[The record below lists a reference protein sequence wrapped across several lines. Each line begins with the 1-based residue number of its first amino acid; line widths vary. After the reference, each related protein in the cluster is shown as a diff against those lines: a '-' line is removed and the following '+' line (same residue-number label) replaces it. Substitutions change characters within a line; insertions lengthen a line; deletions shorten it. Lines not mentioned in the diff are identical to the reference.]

1 MVEVNPVNKA
11 SCLEWLC
18 ESNYRKLLK
27 LIPNLNLL
35 SLNKTAVGKALKK
48 PDLQLDIIE
57 RTSHTLTIQL
67 SHRFNQDPKDLM
79 TPDVKIRVY
88 LDAQLAEVLRDCAR
102 SDVSRVFKDPG
113 QTTEILDYKWR
124 LNYFLEKWLD
134 HCLQKNYQF
143 QIKTREQ
150 EALA

>member
-1 MVEVNPVNKA
+1 MVQVTPINKA
-11 SCLEWLC
+11 ICLEWVC

-27 LIPNLNLL
+27 LIPDLL
-35 SLNKTAVGKALKK
+35 SLNKTAVGKASKK

-57 RTSHTLTIQL
+57 RSPHTLTIQL
-67 SHRFNQDPKDLM
+67 SHCFNQDPEDLI
-79 TPDVKIRVY
+79 TPEVKIRVY

-113 QTTEILDYKWR
+113 QTAEILNYKWR

-143 QIKTREQ
+143 NTQLPRKKEMVV
-150 EALA
+150 

>member
-1 MVEVNPVNKA
+1 MVQVNPINKA
-11 SCLEWLC
+11 ICLEWVC

-27 LIPNLNLL
+27 LIPDLF
-35 SLNKTAVGKALKK
+35 SLDKTAVGKAPKK

-57 RTSHTLTIQL
+57 RAPHTLTVQL
-67 SHRFNQDPKDLM
+67 SHSFNQAPEELM
-79 TPDVKIRVY
+79 TPEVKIRIY

-102 SDVSRVFKDPG
+102 SDVSRVFKDPA
-113 QTTEILDYKWR
+113 QTIEILDYKWR

-143 QIKTREQ
+143 HTLAKEK

>member
-1 MVEVNPVNKA
+1 MVHVNPINKA

-27 LIPNLNLL
+27 LIPELL
-35 SLNKTAVGKALKK
+35 SLNKSAVGKASKN

-57 RTSHTLTIQL
+57 RAPHTLTIQL
-67 SHRFNQDPKDLM
+67 SHCFGGAPDDLM
-79 TPDVKIRVY
+79 TPEVKVRVY
-88 LDAQLAEVLRDCAR
+88 LDAQLAEVLRDCVR
-102 SDVSRVFKDPG
+102 SDVSSVFKDPG
-113 QTTEILDYKWR
+113 HAIEILDYKWR

-143 QIKTREQ
+143 QVKTQ
-150 EALA
+150 EKEVFA